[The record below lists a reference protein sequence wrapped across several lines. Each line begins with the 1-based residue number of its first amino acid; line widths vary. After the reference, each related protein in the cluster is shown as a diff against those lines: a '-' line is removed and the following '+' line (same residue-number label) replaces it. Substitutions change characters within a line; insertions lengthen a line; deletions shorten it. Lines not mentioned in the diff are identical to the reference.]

1 VSVAVNGQ
9 RSLQVLPR
17 ERLIDRAAGAIKDHI
32 LTNELKGGDRLPSE
46 LELARSLGVSR
57 NVVRQ
62 AVSSLEMLG
71 VVSVARGRG
80 IYVADLADT
89 DVFRQLAAWIDP
101 SELDNDDY
109 LEVRS
114 IFDRGIFEL
123 LIKNAGEADLEHI
136 STIARSL
143 ENATSDEDVCRLHD
157 EFHQACLDATGNH
170 FLKTLG
176 TILYRFF
183 WSVTAVGPRV
193 DHVPP
198 PEIRSSHVQLA
209 DLIRRRRPE
218 DVPAMVAIHLRIV
231 AD

>member
-1 VSVAVNGQ
+1 VSVAVSAP

-17 ERLIDRAAGAIKDHI
+17 ERLIDRAAEAIKEHI

-46 LELARSLGVSR
+46 LELARSLGISR

-80 IYVADLADT
+80 IYVADLANT
-89 DVFRQLAAWIDP
+89 DVFRQLAAWIDA
-101 SELDNDDY
+101 SELDNDEY
-109 LEVRS
+109 VEVRS
-114 IFDRGIFEL
+114 IFDRGLFEL
-123 LIKNAGEADLEHI
+123 IVKNAREADLVRI
-136 STIARSL
+136 SAIAQSL
-143 ENATSDEDVCRLHD
+143 ACATTEDEVRRLHD

-183 WSVTAVGPRV
+183 WSVNAAGTRV
-193 DHVPP
+193 NHASSAG
-198 PEIRSSHVQLA
+198 IQSSHVHLA
-209 DLIRRRRPE
+209 ELIRRRRPE
-218 DVPAMVAIHLRIV
+218 DVAAMVAIHLNTV
-231 AD
+231 PD

>member
-1 VSVAVNGQ
+1 MSVADNGQ

-123 LIKNAGEADLEHI
+123 LDRK
-136 STIARSL
+136 
-143 ENATSDEDVCRLHD
+143 
-157 EFHQACLDATGNH
+157 
-170 FLKTLG
+170 
-176 TILYRFF
+176 
-183 WSVTAVGPRV
+183 SVV
-193 DHVPP
+193 
-198 PEIRSSHVQLA
+198 
-209 DLIRRRRPE
+209 
-218 DVPAMVAIHLRIV
+218 
-231 AD
+231 

>member
-1 VSVAVNGQ
+1 MSVAVNGQ
-9 RSLQVLPR
+9 RSLQILPR
-17 ERLIDRAAGAIKDHI
+17 ERLIDRAAEAIKDHI

-89 DVFRQLAAWIDP
+89 DVFRQLAAWIDT
-101 SELDNDDY
+101 SGLDNDEY
-109 LEVRS
+109 LAVRS

-123 LIKNAGEADLEHI
+123 LIKNASEADLDRIVAI
-136 STIARSL
+136 SRSL
-143 ENATSDEDVCRLHD
+143 DRATSDEETGRLHD
-157 EFHQACLDATGNH
+157 EFHQACLDGTGNR

-198 PEIRSSHVQLA
+198 SEIRSSHVHLA

-218 DVPAMVAIHLRIV
+218 EIPAMVSLHLRIV